1 MSIMSKKMKTV
12 VLIAED
18 KHILRKA
25 IAKNFD
31 AEGYKVLEAADGE
44 EALKKAR
51 RPSIDILILDIMMP
65 KMNGYDVLK
74 TLRKEKNELPVIILT
89 ARGTIDDKIDGFDSG
104 ADDYVVKPFSID
116 VLFKRV
122 EAILRRRSPV
132 AKKIVEIGDWKFD
145 FERWTAFLKKEN
157 IKFLQ
162 RELEMLELLIQKD
175 GKPVSRDEFL
185 DRFWSPE
192 TYPTNRTIDTHILD
206 IRKKLAKGKGIE
218 IETQHRVGY
227 KVVIRD

>member
-1 MSIMSKKMKTV
+1 MKSV

-25 IAKNFD
+25 IAKNFE
-31 AEGYKVLEAADGE
+31 AEGYKTLEVADGE

-51 RPSIDILILDIMMP
+51 GPSVDILILDIMMP

-122 EAILRRRSPV
+122 DAILRRRKPPTQKT
-132 AKKIVEIGDWKFD
+132 KKIGDWEFD
-145 FERWTAFLKKEN
+145 FERWTGSFKKEN
-157 IKFLQ
+157 IKFLH
-162 RELEMLELLIQKD
+162 RELEMLELLIQRD

-185 DRFWSPE
+185 DRFWPPE

-227 KVVIRD
+227 KIKWSDGVME

>member
-1 MSIMSKKMKTV
+1 MKSV

-25 IAKNFD
+25 IAKNFE
-31 AEGYKVLEAADGE
+31 AEGYKILEATDGE

-51 RPSIDILILDIMMP
+51 RPSVDILLLDIMMP

-89 ARGTIDDKIDGFDSG
+89 ARGTIDDKLDGFESG

-122 EAILRRRSPV
+122 EAILRR
-132 AKKIVEIGDWKFD
+132 KKFKNW
-145 FERWTAFLKKEN
+145 
-157 IKFLQ
+157 
-162 RELEMLELLIQKD
+162 
-175 GKPVSRDEFL
+175 
-185 DRFWSPE
+185 
-192 TYPTNRTIDTHILD
+192 
-206 IRKKLAKGKGIE
+206 
-218 IETQHRVGY
+218 
-227 KVVIRD
+227 

>member
-1 MSIMSKKMKTV
+1 MKSV

-25 IAKNFD
+25 IAKNFE
-31 AEGYKVLEAADGE
+31 AEGYKILEAADGE
-44 EALKKAR
+44 AALEKAR
-51 RPSIDILILDIMMP
+51 HPSVDILILDIMMP

-74 TLRKEKNELPVIILT
+74 NLRKEKNELPVIILT
-89 ARGTIDDKIDGFDSG
+89 ARGTIDDKLDGFDSG

-122 EAILRRRSPV
+122 EAILRR
-132 AKKIVEIGDWKFD
+132 KKFKTQKIIKIGNWEFD
-145 FERWTAFLKKEN
+145 FERWTASFKNEKIN
-157 IKFLQ
+157 FLQ

-185 DRFWSPE
+185 DRFWPSE

-206 IRKKLAKGKGIE
+206 IRKKLAKGKGIK

-227 KVVIRD
+227 KIRF